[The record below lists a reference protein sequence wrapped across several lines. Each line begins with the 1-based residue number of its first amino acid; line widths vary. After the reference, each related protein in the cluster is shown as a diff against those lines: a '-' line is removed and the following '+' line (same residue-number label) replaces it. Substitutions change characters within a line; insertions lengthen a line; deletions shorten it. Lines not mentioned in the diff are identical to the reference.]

1 MSLQYVPFGMS
12 QSVCPIRCV
21 LFSMSRSLCL
31 GVSWVNQIPFYISW
45 KLSYPY
51 KVFWFIVL
59 KFGTA
64 SPFDANSHAA
74 HHCTALYLKMYCAAF
89 DNVHFI
95 GKSAHFHVQKNGLSG
110 AETKKPRPLFNANI
124 SSKWCRTRL
133 FYAFINFGWVL
144 SQYSK
149 IANFLSF
156 LRRFYCYMGEK
167 TKSAQG
173 QQKERSNQK
182 IEENKPA
189 LELNFLSKSKWSGL
203 YFEVEYLTEP

>member
-110 AETKKPRPLFNANI
+110 AKT
-124 SSKWCRTRL
+124 KWCRTRL
-133 FYAFINFGWVL
+133 FYAFIIFGWVL
-144 SQYSK
+144 SQFAN
-149 IANFLSF
+149 IAHFLSF
-156 LRRFYCYMGEK
+156 LRRFYCYMGKKLKLPWYQGRWPQIKKCKK
-167 TKSAQG
+167 T
-173 QQKERSNQK
+173 N
-182 IEENKPA
+182 
-189 LELNFLSKSKWSGL
+189 
-203 YFEVEYLTEP
+203 